1 LGHPIPTTKEHH
13 VKSIKQQQMPTNSDT
28 QSPDTTAGGAPDKV
42 WKISGRLL
50 VRETETDGDVH
61 DRPLKGIEVKVSA
74 SDISGDGPW
83 TRWGI
88 ATTDAD
94 GDFELNQKNNGAD
107 RFIRVEARL
116 VADDLEVNDSKLDD
130 LTSLDL
136 LDENWRTV
144 WRSNGQVTG
153 PDVDTGFRI
162 FGGSTSFDLGDE
174 TYRRQALIWYVLR
187 TTLDRFG
194 REDPWFVL
202 KGKYAAIYPAH
213 TLGGTSYT
221 NGITRMSYLD
231 VGGDGIDWQPD
242 TVLHEFMHMWN
253 YDHNTGTINWFGA
266 VCSLRGHHPVDLS
279 THGFQE
285 NRNVA
290 FAEGFSEWA
299 QNALLAELWGKRLNR
314 PYNRR
319 TLAVDPDPD
328 PEHRLYRDPS
338 LVLTTLEMVQRS
350 DKGVDSVLR
359 LLHTVDP
366 NGWWGALF
374 GTRDTYPDHRLYE
387 NEVGVKPS
395 LADRAVP
402 PGKDHLSV
410 WEVMRAFRASPGTKW
425 DSDLQVGNV
434 DYGIMRFV
442 DRVVDIYMLG
452 EETRVML
459 ERCADPLA
467 TDEPYEALEIKTRSA
482 SGTPITSVPSG
493 TITAASAGSASHG
506 A

>member
-1 LGHPIPTTKEHH
+1 M
-13 VKSIKQQQMPTNSDT
+13 KSIKQQQMPSNSDT
-28 QSPDTTAGGAPDKV
+28 QPPDTTAGGAPDKV
-42 WKISGRLL
+42 WKISGQLL
-50 VRETETDGDVH
+50 VRETETDGHVH

-74 SDISGDGPW
+74 SDIGADGPW
-83 TRWGI
+83 TKWGI
-88 ATTDAD
+88 ATTKAD
-94 GDFELNQKNNGAD
+94 GKFELNQTNNGAD

-116 VADDLEVNDSKLDD
+116 VGDDLEVNDSKLDD
-130 LTSLDL
+130 LASLDL

-144 WRSNGQVTG
+144 WKSNGQVSGPGVPTG
-153 PDVDTGFRI
+153 SQI

-187 TTLDRFG
+187 ATLDRFVQ
-194 REDPWFVL
+194 EDPWFVL

-231 VGGDGIDWQPD
+231 VGGEGIDWQPE

-253 YDHNTGTINWFGA
+253 YDHNTGTINWLGA

-290 FAEGFSEWA
+290 LAEGFSEWA
-299 QNALLAELWGKRLNR
+299 QNALRAELWGIPLNR

-319 TLAVDPDPD
+319 TLAVDPDN
-328 PEHRLYRDPS
+328 RLFGLDILR
-338 LVLTTLEMVQRS
+338 LTTLEMVQRS
-350 DKGVDSVLR
+350 DLGVDSVLR
-359 LLHTVDP
+359 LLHTADP

-374 GTRDTYPDHRLYE
+374 GTRDTYPDHRLADPD
-387 NEVGVKPS
+387 EVGVKPS
-395 LADRAVP
+395 LTDRVVP
-402 PGKDHLSV
+402 AGKDHLSV
-410 WEVMRAFRASPGTKW
+410 WEIMRAFRAHPGTKW
-425 DSDLQVGNV
+425 DTDLQVGNV

-442 DRVVDIYMLG
+442 ERVVDIYMLG
-452 EETRVML
+452 EEVRLML

-467 TDEPYEALEIKTRSA
+467 TDEPYEALEIKTLSISGTPVTSVPKGATSSARSA
-482 SGTPITSVPSG
+482 SSRE
-493 TITAASAGSASHG
+493 
-506 A
+506 